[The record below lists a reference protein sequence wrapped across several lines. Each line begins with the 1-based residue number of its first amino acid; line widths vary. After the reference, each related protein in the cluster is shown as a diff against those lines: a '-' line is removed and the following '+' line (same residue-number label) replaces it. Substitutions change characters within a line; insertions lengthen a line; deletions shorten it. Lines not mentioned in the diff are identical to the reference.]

1 MFFMSIYLNKEQMYL
16 LIFFWISMIAVN
28 FKYHGCPVTKL
39 ECYLIEDRWTVIDPL
54 LQLLC
59 IEVNNQRRYQIT
71 VITAC
76 ANLLF
81 VTGRYFTSYDSLKTF
96 SIK

>member
-28 FKYHGCPVTKL
+28 FKYNGCPVTKL
-39 ECYLIEDRWTVIDPL
+39 ECYLTEDRWTVIDPL
-54 LQLLC
+54 LKFLC
-59 IEVNNQRRYQIT
+59 LEVNNRRRYQLTI
-71 VITAC
+71 ITAW

-81 VTGRYFTSYDSLKTF
+81 VTGRYFF
-96 SIK
+96 PI